1 MSKVHHQQRHRPGPG
16 TVRCASSRSLYQLS
30 PLDRRQPV
38 NELRHTHRQPAVND
52 QNATNVAA
60 IVISGEH
67 RNTANGV
74 VIMPAFGNAYSDTAI
89 AAVANYVTGRFGAKG
104 SRLIVKTLRTVPP
117 AIERTRV

>member
-1 MSKVHHQQRHRPGPG
+1 MGPRFKESC
-16 TVRCASSRSLYQLS
+16 TCRRFITSSGIGLGLARFAAHLRGGLYQLS

-38 NELRHTHRQPAVND
+38 NELRHTPRQPAVND

-74 VIMPAFGNAYSDTAI
+74 VIMPAFGNA
-89 AAVANYVTGRFGAKG
+89 
-104 SRLIVKTLRTVPP
+104 
-117 AIERTRV
+117 